1 MKKQIWMEYRKLW
14 NKIAGVAVIA
24 MCVVAVLHLFV
35 YLNLQYRSI
44 DGREKLWRVWHLTGH
59 YEKHLKNWRSHG
71 RGVYT
76 EPDNQLQ

>member
-24 MCVVAVLHLFV
+24 MCIMVVLHLLI

-44 DGREKLWRVWHLTGH
+44 D
-59 YEKHLKNWRSHG
+59 S
-71 RGVYT
+71 RGEIVAG
-76 EPDNQLQ
+76 LVSVS